1 MKSRS
6 IAFGLT
12 LVTLLSVAINIW
24 QHALIGELKLKPAS
38 VKSDEPY
45 IQKAAVFW
53 SQKTGTTPSKAMV
66 DRYGKVIFFAGRV
79 CVSVEVE
86 AGGVGGVPVYCFEE
100 RSGRLLARYD
110 DVE

>member
-12 LVTLLSVAINIW
+12 LATLLSVAINIW
-24 QHALIGELKLKPAS
+24 QQTLIRDLQLKPAS

-45 IQKAAVFW
+45 IQKAAFYW
-53 SQKTGTTPSKAMV
+53 SQKTGTTPGKAMV
-66 DRYGKVIFFAGRV
+66 DRYAKVMFFDGRV
-79 CVSVEVE
+79 CASIEVE
-86 AGGVGGVPVYCFEE
+86 AGGVGGVPVYCFDE